1 MRREDRTHI
10 RKAASRQAH
19 RGRAHKDASHNE
31 EVGMGF
37 RHRCADG
44 LDEREDDEGGH
55 GVGDEGGDD
64 EDEGGEDDEDAVKVH
79 ALDAFGDG
87 AGDGVQEAGGGDGLA
102 KGETTGCEDDDGPE
116 EIVEVFLGEDAGAEE
131 QGHGDDGDNAHV
143 AKDAFQLVRDAPE
156 HDGAEC
162 DDADEPLHA
171 SEAIFHGPDGDDGRA
186 FARLEGDE
194 EEDPDQ
200 EDGDDADGEGN
211 KEPCAPAGF
220 GIHVL

>member
-55 GVGDEGGDD
+55 GVGDEGGDE
-64 EDEGGEDDEDAVKVH
+64 EDEGGEDDEDAVEVE
-79 ALDAFGDG
+79 ALDAVGDG

-102 KGETTGCEDDDGPE
+102 EREAARGQDDDGPE

-131 QGHGDDGDNAHV
+131 EGHRDDGYDAHV
-143 AKDAFQLVRDAPE
+143 AEDPFQLVRDAPQ
-156 HDGAEC
+156 HDGAER
-162 DDADEPLHA
+162 DGADEPLHA
-171 SEAIFHGPDGDDGRA
+171 GEAILHRADGDDGRA
-186 FARLEGDE
+186 LARLEGDE

-200 EDGDDADGEGN
+200 EDGDDADGEGDE
-211 KEPCAPAGF
+211 EPGAPAGF